1 VSTEINSAQTAPA
14 NCQAN
19 PAPTVVAAS
28 SPPVGPAGAAPDQA
42 ANASAKWKRY
52 LTFENRFLAPA
63 LITCILLAGQLTF
76 GFLESWPRTLLAI
89 GTSIAAE
96 LLLGK
101 FMTGKFPHLASAYIS
116 GISVGILIRSP
127 FFWPYALCALL
138 SITSK
143 YVLRWRNRHLWNPSN
158 FGVSAMLFLYP
169 TAVASLSIQWGNQ
182 IWAMLVVWFLG
193 SLIISRLKRVHIC
206 LTYVSSF
213 VALAGL
219 RSLITGSPF
228 LASVAPLTGPM
239 YQLFIFFMITDPRT
253 TVSSR
258 RGQIL
263 VAFLVA
269 LVEMILRLSE
279 VIHAPYYAL
288 FLVGPTALV
297 AELAWKRR
305 RPAKAT
311 ASDATALE
319 GSASDAS
326 AAQDCAQPAI
336 IGRAGN

>member
-1 VSTEINSAQTAPA
+1 
-14 NCQAN
+14 
-19 PAPTVVAAS
+19 
-28 SPPVGPAGAAPDQA
+28 
-42 ANASAKWKRY
+42 
-52 LTFENRFLAPA
+52 
-63 LITCILLAGQLTF
+63 
-76 GFLESWPRTLLAI
+76 
-89 GTSIAAE
+89 
-96 LLLGK
+96 
-101 FMTGKFPHLASAYIS
+101 
-116 GISVGILIRSP
+116 
-127 FFWPYALCALL
+127 
-138 SITSK
+138 
-143 YVLRWRNRHLWNPSN
+143 
-158 FGVSAMLFLYP
+158 MLFLYP

-193 SLIISRLKRVHIC
+193 SLIISRLKRFHIC

-213 VALAGL
+213 AVLAGL

-297 AELAWKRR
+297 AELAWKRP
-305 RPAKAT
+305 RPAKVTAFDVT

-319 GSASDAS
+319 GSASEAS
-326 AAQDCAQPAI
+326 AAQDCAQPAVM
-336 IGRAGN
+336 GRAGN